1 MKKCVLCLFAV
12 VLFLT
17 GCGAEKMED
26 VNLKEM
32 SEAAE
37 SIRQAANDIATG
49 NALDTKEEGNA
60 QDQAD
65 SGSAG
70 ENGEKPLLHDISGM
84 EKYAYSCLSDE
95 EKALYQELYA
105 ILKEQDSDVE
115 VSTCDIEMVDN
126 VFQYVMTDHPEL
138 FYVDGYSVN
147 KYMQGEELKKLT
159 ASGTYTYSPE
169 EVADLRE
176 QIGSCVD
183 KILQKVPAGG
193 GEYEKVKFVYEYL
206 IEHTEYDLAAEDN
219 QNICSVFLNQRSV
232 CQGYAKAAQYL
243 FDKIG
248 IYSTLVT
255 GTVSSGAGHA
265 WNLVRVDGEYYYV
278 DPTWGDA
285 SYVMGEG
292 DSGYQGNP
300 PSINYEYLCVTTE
313 QLCRT
318 HTIDPVIPMPECNSM
333 KNNYYVREGAY
344 FEAADMEKVRG
355 LFEKSYENGTEC
367 VTLKCADDD
376 VYREL
381 QRRLIE
387 EQEVFH
393 YLHSEDRQVAFSD
406 NPKQNSLSFWL

>member
-1 MKKCVLCLFAV
+1 MGEQAASDSPA
-12 VLFLT
+12 
-17 GCGAEKMED
+17 GAEE
-26 VNLKEM
+26 
-32 SEAAE
+32 
-37 SIRQAANDIATG
+37 R
-49 NALDTKEEGNA
+49 
-60 QDQAD
+60 
-65 SGSAG
+65 
-70 ENGEKPLLHDISGM
+70 PLLHDISGM

-105 ILKEQDSDVE
+105 ILREQDSDVE
-115 VSTCDIEMVDN
+115 VSTCDIEMVDK
-126 VFQYVMTDHPEL
+126 VFQYVMADHPEL

-159 ASGTYTYSPE
+159 ASGTYTHSPE

-193 GEYEKVKFVYEYL
+193 GEYEKIKFVYEYL